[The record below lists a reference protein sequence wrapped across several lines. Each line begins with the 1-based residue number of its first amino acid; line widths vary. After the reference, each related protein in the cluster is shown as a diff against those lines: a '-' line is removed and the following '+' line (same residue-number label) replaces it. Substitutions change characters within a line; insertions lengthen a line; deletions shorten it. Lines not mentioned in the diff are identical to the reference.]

1 MSNTPA
7 AAQQPGVFL
16 VDLDGTVALRDETA
30 PGCRSPYDWSRVGE
44 DLPNTPVITIV
55 QALAAAGHHIVYM
68 SGRSEECRAATSAWI
83 AEHIGVAGEALHM
96 RATGD
101 HRPDQVV
108 KRELYKRR
116 VKPRYTVTAVL
127 DDRAKV
133 VRMWRELGLTVLQ
146 VADGDF

>member
-1 MSNTPA
+1 VSNTPA
-7 AAQQPGVFL
+7 AARQPGVFL

-68 SGRSEECRAATSAWI
+68 SGRSEECRAATNAWI

-133 VRMWRELGLTVLQ
+133 VRMWRQLGLTVLQ